1 MRRQT
6 YRKLTAVART
16 TQNKSSILI
25 VVPRSVR
32 EKKRKGEERVMAAGL
47 ADSDTRKDCLPARA

>member
-6 YRKLTAVART
+6 YRILTAVART

-47 ADSDTRKDCLPARA
+47 ADSDTRKD